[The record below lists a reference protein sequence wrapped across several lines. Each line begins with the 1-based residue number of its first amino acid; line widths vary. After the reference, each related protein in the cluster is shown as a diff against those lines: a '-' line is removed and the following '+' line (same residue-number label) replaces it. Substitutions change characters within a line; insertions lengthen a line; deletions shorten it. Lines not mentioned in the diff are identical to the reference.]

1 MKPKAIFIILAVFL
15 ALAVSFGSVTTDS
28 LYAAD
33 KVIKWKVQSHW
44 PAASSSYKASL
55 QVLADRIKE
64 RTNGRLILEPF
75 AAGSLVPAKEIF
87 NAVKRG
93 MIQMGTI
100 SPAYVRDQIE
110 VAGIAAGL
118 PYAFKN
124 VWALKKLSRP
134 KLPNTAYSTPRIKS
148 IQPSWC

>member
-1 MKPKAIFIILAVFL
+1 MRIKSVFNLVILFSL
-15 ALAVSFGSVTTDS
+15 ALCLLFS
-28 LYAAD
+28 AAATNSAD
-33 KVIKWKVQSHW
+33 AAGDVIKWRVQSHW

-64 RTNGRLILEPF
+64 RTDGRLILEPYP
-75 AAGSLVPAKEIF
+75 AGALVPAKEIF

-124 VWALKKLSRP
+124 VWE
-134 KLPNTAYSTPRIKS
+134 
-148 IQPSWC
+148 